1 MNKERKCMRDYF
13 WRSPKRV
20 YLLLVAG
27 IALSQSV
34 TFGTYVLFLQ
44 HVGLSPLQINL
55 VNVAFYSSRVLLE
68 VPTGAIADT
77 FGRKASLVVAMLLY
91 GAGLLVYWCATDM
104 AWCVAAELVL
114 AAGSTCASGSF
125 EAWAVDE
132 MHALDLHDEV
142 TPMLAREH
150 LVRSISL
157 CVGAPVGGILATAWT
172 PATPWLV
179 AGIGSFAVAG
189 AALLLM
195 RETRVAVRT
204 ERVHRVLWN
213 TTCESVRYAL
223 SPGRVRSLLL
233 VGGLVIFGT
242 MAPNMQ
248 WAQLFGPSVGGTLG
262 AGFFFTG
269 LVLCVA
275 LGALVT
281 PHLVRWLGKERGLGT
296 VLLASGVGLC
306 LTVAFEFPF
315 SLAPFVLYELA
326 NGAVKPLRSGL
337 LNEAIESRD
346 RATVLSCETM
356 VAQLGGALGLVCTG
370 AAAQYLGFQYAWALG
385 GLALILAAVFT
396 RRLRVGR

>member
-1 MNKERKCMRDYF
+1 MKKYF
-13 WRSPKRV
+13 LGSPGRV

-77 FGRKASLVVAMLLY
+77 FGRKASLVTAMLLY
-91 GAGLLVYWCATDM
+91 GVGLLVYWFATDM
-104 AWCVAAELVL
+104 AWCIAAELVL

-142 TPMLAREH
+142 APLLAREH
-150 LVRSISL
+150 VVRNVAL
-157 CVGAPVGGILATAWT
+157 CVGAPIGGVLATFGT
-172 PATPWLV
+172 PATPWVV
-179 AGIGSFAVAG
+179 AAGGSFAVA
-189 AALLLM
+189 AAAFLLM
-195 RETRVAVRT
+195 RETRVVVRT
-204 ERVHRVLWN
+204 ERVHRALWN
-213 TTCESVRYAL
+213 TTCESIRYAL
-223 SPGRVRSLLL
+223 APGAVRTLLV
-233 VGGLVIFGT
+233 VGGLLIFGT

-248 WAQLFGPSVGGTLG
+248 WAQLFGPSVGGTFG

-269 LVLCVA
+269 LVVCVA
-275 LGALVT
+275 LGSLCVPRLIA
-281 PHLVRWLGKERGLGT
+281 WLGKEGALFV
-296 VLLASGVGLC
+296 VLLVGGAGLC
-306 LTVAFEFPF
+306 LTVLLDFPL
-315 SLAPFVLYELA
+315 SVAPFVIYELA
-326 NGAVKPLRSGL
+326 NGAVKPLRSAL

-356 VAQLGGALGLVCTG
+356 VAQFGGALGLVATG
-370 AAAQYLGFQYAWALG
+370 AAAQYLGFQFAWILG
-385 GLALILAAVFT
+385 GVALVLAALAL
-396 RRLRVGR
+396 RGLRPGR